1 MKKKGF
7 TLIELLAVI
16 VILAVI
22 ALIATPVIYRIISSS
37 RISAFKNKIYA
48 IDEAA
53 NTYYENLMLNGNED
67 LFTKGADGMYSLTL
81 DLSKES
87 DFEKLNIKKSVEKG
101 LVVITDEGN
110 VSITALDNK
119 LCGSKYSSS
128 EVINMLS
135 IKDDFSCYLLD
146 SSSENMG
153 TSDILKA
160 IQNLSNEVAKLKAS
174 NEELKTSN
182 SDLKKSNDSLT
193 ETVKALNN
201 KVDKLD
207 IPTLDKIYPVGSVYV
222 STTLNTTDKVKE
234 ALGGTWV
241 AYGSGRVLRGTTG
254 EANVTGGTTGSIS
267 LTADNLPS
275 HRHSYTPSGSVT
287 STFTGTAV
295 NTGSAG
301 SHTHTYSGTTASAGS
316 HTHTGASGNV
326 IPGTTSFPNSTDSR
340 YVIGNSYNTGSAGSH
355 THTYSGTTA
364 SSGSHTHTY
373 SGTTASAGS
382 HTHQVTA
389 KGTVSSSFTGT
400 ASNTGYVGNNTSFSV
415 LDPYITVY
423 MYKRT
428 S

>member
-207 IPTLDKIYPVGSVYV
+207 IPTLDKIYPVGSVYT

-254 EANVTGGTTGSIS
+254 EANVTGGTTGNIS

-275 HRHSYTPSGSVT
+275 HRHSYTPAGSVT

-301 SHTHTYSGTTASAGS
+301 SHTHTFSGTTSTENNYQGFGVASLHNGGNNQGIGRTDGS
-316 HTHTGASGNV
+316 APNAFATSDGHTHT
-326 IPGTTSFPNSTDSR
+326 
-340 YVIGNSYNTGSAGSH
+340 H
-355 THTYSGTTA
+355 TF
-364 SSGSHTHTY
+364 

-389 KGTVSSSFTGT
+389 KGTVSSSFTGS

>member
-1 MKKKGF
+1 MKKNGF

-37 RISAFKNKIYA
+37 RISTFKNKIYA

-53 NTYYENLMLNGNED
+53 NTYYENLMLNGDEE
-67 LFTKGADGMYSLTL
+67 LFTKGVDGMYSLTL

-87 DFEKLNIKKSVEKG
+87 DFKKLNIKKSVEKG

-146 SSSENMG
+146 SSSENIG
-153 TSDILKA
+153 TNDILKA
-160 IQNLSNEVAKLKAS
+160 IQNLSNEVEELKKS

-182 SDLKKSNDSLT
+182 NDLKITLSNMNNNSIGT
-193 ETVKALNN
+193 KNALN
-201 KVDKLD
+201 
-207 IPTLDKIYPVGSVYV
+207 KIYPVGSIYI

-275 HRHSYTPSGSVT
+275 HRHSYTPAGSVT

-295 NTGSAG
+295 NTGNQSAN
-301 SHTHTYSGTTASAGS
+301 HTHTFSGTTSTNGN
-316 HTHTGASGNV
+316 HTHSGASGNV
-326 IPGTTSFPNSTDSR
+326 IPGVSAFPSSTDGR
-340 YVIGNSYNTGSAGSH
+340 YVIGNLYQTGAAGNHNH
-355 THTYSGTTA
+355 TFSGTT
-364 SSGSHTHTY
+364 SGI
-373 SGTTASAGS
+373 SAGHHHS
-382 HTHQVTA
+382 VTA
-389 KGTVSSSFTGT
+389 KGTVSSSFTGS

-428 S
+428 E

>member
-1 MKKKGF
+1 MKKNGF

-37 RISAFKNKIYA
+37 RISTFKNKLYA

-53 NTYYENLMLNGNED
+53 NTYYENLMLNGNEE

-87 DFEKLNIKKSVEKG
+87 DFKKLNIKKSVEKG

-160 IQNLSNEVAKLKAS
+160 IQNLSNEVEELKKS

-182 SDLKKSNDSLT
+182 KDLKIAISNMNNNSIGT
-193 ETVKALNN
+193 KNALN
-201 KVDKLD
+201 
-207 IPTLDKIYPVGSVYV
+207 KIYPIGSIYI
-222 STTLNTTDKVKE
+222 STTLNTPDKVKE
-234 ALGGTWV
+234 TLGGTWV

-254 EANVTGGTTGSIS
+254 EANVTGGTTGNIS

-275 HRHSYTPSGSVT
+275 HRHSYTPAGSVK

-295 NTGSAG
+295 NTGNQSADHAHYFSATTSSTGIQYAIGNLQYLANGNTYPDFRYTG
-301 SHTHTYSGTTASAGS
+301 SGTAGGHTHTVSGW
-316 HTHTGASGNV
+316 TGGV
-326 IPGTTSFPNSTDSR
+326 NS
-340 YVIGNSYNTGSAGSH
+340 N
-355 THTYSGTTA
+355 
-364 SSGSHTHTY
+364 
-373 SGTTASAGS
+373 

-428 S
+428 E

>member
-37 RISAFKNKIYA
+37 RISTFKNKIYA

-67 LFTKGADGMYSLTL
+67 LFTKGVDGTYSLTL
-81 DLSKES
+81 NLSKES

-207 IPTLDKIYPVGSVYV
+207 IPTLDKIYPVGSVYT

-254 EANVTGGTTGSIS
+254 EANVTGGTTGNIS

-275 HRHSYTPSGSVT
+275 HRHSYTPAGSVT

-295 NTGSAG
+295 NTGNQSAN
-301 SHTHTYSGTTASAGS
+301 HTHTFSGTTSTENNYQGFGVASLHNGGNNQGIGRTNGAAPNAFATADG
-316 HTHTGASGNV
+316 HTHTHTFS
-326 IPGTTSFPNSTDSR
+326 GTTSG
-340 YVIGNSYNTGSAGSH
+340 ISANHHHS
-355 THTYSGTTA
+355 
-364 SSGSHTHTY
+364 
-373 SGTTASAGS
+373 
-382 HTHQVTA
+382 VTA
-389 KGTVSSSFTGT
+389 KGTVSSSFTGS

>member
-1 MKKKGF
+1 M
-7 TLIELLAVI
+7 
-16 VILAVI
+16 ILAII

-146 SSSENMG
+146 SSSENIG
-153 TSDILKA
+153 TNDILKA
-160 IQNLSNEVAKLKAS
+160 IQNLSNEVEELKKS

-182 SDLKKSNDSLT
+182 NDLKITLSNMNNNSIGT
-193 ETVKALNN
+193 KNALN
-201 KVDKLD
+201 
-207 IPTLDKIYPVGSVYV
+207 KIYPVGSIYI

-254 EANVTGGTTGSIS
+254 EANVTGGTTGNIS

-275 HRHSYTPSGSVT
+275 HRHSYTPAGSVT

-295 NTGSAG
+295 NTGNQSADHAHYFSATTSSTGIQYAIGNLQYLANGNTYPDFRYTG
-301 SHTHTYSGTTASAGS
+301 SGTAGGHTHTVSGW
-316 HTHTGASGNV
+316 TGGV
-326 IPGTTSFPNSTDSR
+326 NS
-340 YVIGNSYNTGSAGSH
+340 N
-355 THTYSGTTA
+355 
-364 SSGSHTHTY
+364 
-373 SGTTASAGS
+373 

-389 KGTVSSSFTGT
+389 KGTVSSSFTGS

-428 S
+428 E

>member
-37 RISAFKNKIYA
+37 RISTFKNKIYA

-146 SSSENMG
+146 SSSENIG
-153 TSDILKA
+153 TNDILKA
-160 IQNLSNEVAKLKAS
+160 IQNLSNEVEELKKS

-182 SDLKKSNDSLT
+182 SNLKKSNDSLT

-207 IPTLDKIYPVGSVYV
+207 IPTLDKIYPVGSVYT

-275 HRHSYTPSGSVT
+275 HRHSYTPAGSVK

-295 NTGSAG
+295 NTGNQSADHAHYFSATTSSTGIQYAIGNLQYLANGNTYPDFRYTG
-301 SHTHTYSGTTASAGS
+301 SGTAGGHTHTVSGW
-316 HTHTGASGNV
+316 TGGV
-326 IPGTTSFPNSTDSR
+326 NS
-340 YVIGNSYNTGSAGSH
+340 N
-355 THTYSGTTA
+355 
-364 SSGSHTHTY
+364 
-373 SGTTASAGS
+373 

-389 KGTVSSSFTGT
+389 KGTVSSSFTGS

-428 S
+428 E